1 MTYAQ
6 LVAAIGAST
15 LNKGESITISDFKT
29 VNYLLNGNTV
39 LTDINTGATEAL
51 IVTASSNNTLEKE
64 AKSILYPKDLIYY
77 DWNPENWLSD
87 LSFSADGANIITG
100 WKGVI
105 YYRKDTRYNVATNYD
120 WRNVRMRR
128 WKLDPAAWVVGTTY
142 AQYAIVK
149 GSNGKVY
156 YSIGAGNV
164 GNDPTINE
172 FTLWRPLIDADIT
185 DKYLSWTATNLAI
198 THWVTGETASTF
210 NVPCSTDYFDYKTFG
225 EAALTAQNFNIVIG
239 GRDQNAYGNR
249 RTIINNLLLNISS
262 RTQTFSEVNFA
273 GFAYNSTIEANG
285 FYFNDFGRY
294 FHTNLMLGVVGD
306 LFDLHSPNGGFFR
319 NVIVDFKKIRTL
331 VDFNDN
337 IVGKMSTC
345 HFNQYVNNNY
355 FGRDFN
361 YNEVCQYH
369 IKNIF
374 GPNVTKCSFGPYF
387 EKNSIKYGK
396 VTACRFGNNFN
407 TNTFLSNPG
416 SGNAMQYCTFGNNF
430 YNNSI
435 TGTCYNVRTGEYV
448 FNNVWPNMVQDCY
461 IGSFTNNVT
470 FRNSALIKV
479 TFTDGWKAYQTAL
492 DLSAC
497 TLLHGSDYT
506 KIVTASGSGTA
517 ADRYM
522 LEYINASL
530 VKTLANL
537 TTNTVIKEY
546 T

>member
-149 GSNGKVY
+149 ASNGKVY

-185 DKYLSWTATNLAI
+185 DKYLSWTATNL
-198 THWVTGETASTF
+198 G
-210 NVPCSTDYFDYKTFG
+210 
-225 EAALTAQNFNIVIG
+225 
-239 GRDQNAYGNR
+239 
-249 RTIINNLLLNISS
+249 
-262 RTQTFSEVNFA
+262 
-273 GFAYNSTIEANG
+273 
-285 FYFNDFGRY
+285 
-294 FHTNLMLGVVGD
+294 
-306 LFDLHSPNGGFFR
+306 
-319 NVIVDFKKIRTL
+319 
-331 VDFNDN
+331 
-337 IVGKMSTC
+337 
-345 HFNQYVNNNY
+345 
-355 FGRDFN
+355 
-361 YNEVCQYH
+361 
-369 IKNIF
+369 
-374 GPNVTKCSFGPYF
+374 
-387 EKNSIKYGK
+387 
-396 VTACRFGNNFN
+396 
-407 TNTFLSNPG
+407 LS
-416 SGNAMQYCTFGNNF
+416 
-430 YNNSI
+430 
-435 TGTCYNVRTGEYV
+435 
-448 FNNVWPNMVQDCY
+448 
-461 IGSFTNNVT
+461 
-470 FRNSALIKV
+470 
-479 TFTDGWKAYQTAL
+479 
-492 DLSAC
+492 
-497 TLLHGSDYT
+497 
-506 KIVTASGSGTA
+506 
-517 ADRYM
+517 
-522 LEYINASL
+522 
-530 VKTLANL
+530 
-537 TTNTVIKEY
+537 
-546 T
+546 